1 MTDIGNCGGC
11 YNNFFLFNKKLFIFT
26 NLCGNVHKIKIHVN
40 ENLHES
46 VYACVQEFPQY

>member
-1 MTDIGNCGGC
+1 MTDIVTVVAAIT
-11 YNNFFLFNKKLFIFT
+11 FFLFNKKLFIFT

-46 VYACVQEFPQY
+46 V